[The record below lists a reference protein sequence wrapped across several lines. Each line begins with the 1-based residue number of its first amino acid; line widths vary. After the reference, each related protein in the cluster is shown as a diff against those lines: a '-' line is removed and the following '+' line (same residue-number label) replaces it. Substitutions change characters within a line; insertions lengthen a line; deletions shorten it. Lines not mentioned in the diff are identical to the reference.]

1 MGFVVT
7 EEMINAANDYVPV
20 SEKAAIAEEIA
31 EKCFDKLNVTVGGNV
46 LPPMYKESSM
56 LKNRYLMGAFVKLYL
71 GIDFESEETD
81 RLLMSASDYD
91 KYAGAHIFNQMER
104 MKSKAALRDKCF
116 DIMGDYKILEKTV
129 NTEVYA
135 MLNAM
140 NDFLGRAVLH
150 IGTMATPEAV
160 QEALSQ
166 LGSIKEELAEY
177 GKETL
182 PESTE
187 A

>member
-1 MGFVVT
+1 MEFLIT
-7 EEMINAANDYVPV
+7 EEMINAANDYVPAA
-20 SEKAAIAEEIA
+20 EKANLAEEIA
-31 EKCFDKLNVTVGGNV
+31 EKCFDKLNVTVGGNAM
-46 LPPMYKESSM
+46 PPMYKESSM
-56 LKNRYLMGAFVKLYL
+56 LKNRYLMGAFIKLYL
-71 GIDFESEETD
+71 GIDFETED
-81 RLLMSASDYD
+81 GDALLISMREYD
-91 KYAGAHIFNQMER
+91 KYAGSHIFNQMER